1 MEPALAG
8 DVSVRVTDP
17 RHPLFGKELP
27 LVSMTGSRL
36 ARGHVYVRHGGTA
49 LLMIP
54 ISSTSLRAAPHPPR
68 SKLTADAAAAL
79 LARVREIREA
89 LACASAP
96 ERSGR
101 ACQAPDATPPSPRSP
116 RRCGR

>member
-1 MEPALAG
+1 MRII
-8 DVSVRVTDP
+8 DS

-36 ARGHVYVRHGGTA
+36 ARGHVYVSHGGAA

-54 ISSTSLRAAPHPPR
+54 ISSTNLHTAPEASR
-68 SKLTADAAAAL
+68 SKLTVKAAATL

-96 ERSGR
+96 EKSGHVCR
-101 ACQAPDATPPSPRSP
+101 TPDEKTPSPRSR

>member
-1 MEPALAG
+1 M
-8 DVSVRVTDP
+8 RVTDP

-36 ARGHVYVRHGGTA
+36 TRGHVYVRHGGKA

-54 ISSTSLRAAPHPPR
+54 ISSTSLRVAADAPR
-68 SKLTADAAAAL
+68 SKLTGDAVASL

-89 LACASAP
+89 LACASVP
-96 ERSGR
+96 EKSGP
-101 ACQAPDATPPSPRSP
+101 ACRTPDASTPLPRSH

>member
-1 MEPALAG
+1 
-8 DVSVRVTDP
+8 VRVTDP
-17 RHPLFGKELP
+17 HHPLFGKELP
-27 LVSMTGSRL
+27 LVSMTSSRL

-54 ISSTSLRAAPHPPR
+54 ISSTSLRSPPEAPR
-68 SKLTADAAAAL
+68 SKLTADAVADL
-79 LARVREIREA
+79 VARVREIREV

-96 ERSGR
+96 ERSGP
-101 ACQAPDATPPSPRSP
+101 ACQAPDGRMPSPRSR